1 MVYIYNALG
10 KGMAWLKHWNRK
22 ESEKLENKPSCS
34 AKDSL
39 IWSRKE
45 GVLAVGHIS
54 SVISTLTAF
63 DRVYMRSP
71 RKPEEAMG
79 ERNSTRLSKIW
90 LEKSPKS
97 RNWDWGK
104 EREKKKRDFFALISA
119 SAGWVLRSRGGY
131 KCHREGL
138 KGFLFRYQDYFIFS
152 PTSCRVRFPGFP
164 AR

>member
-1 MVYIYNALG
+1 MVFNALG

-22 ESEKLENKPSCS
+22 ESEKLENKPSSS

-71 RKPEEAMG
+71 RTPEEAIG

-90 LEKSPKS
+90 LEKSPK
-97 RNWDWGK
+97 RV
-104 EREKKKRDFFALISA
+104 ERVCR
-119 SAGWVLRSRGGY
+119 WVLGRRWLEKETKGEEWEGERCGEHGEWQGGQLELEEVA
-131 KCHREGL
+131 KQ
-138 KGFLFRYQDYFIFS
+138 FLRHI
-152 PTSCRVRFPGFP
+152 
-164 AR
+164 